1 MTPCTLSALSTRG
14 YRTSREAVSHSG
26 DVHKRKLL
34 RGESKRGNDDGVEAV
49 EAAVGDVEADA
60 NEEVDPRSEVEQR
73 LFDLVPLGLHNP
85 VISVRPFGSEEYH
98 HLVVDHAGL
107 VLGQTLDSDV
117 LLAVG
122 LGESATL

>member
-1 MTPCTLSALSTRG
+1 VT
-14 YRTSREAVSHSG
+14 HSG
-26 DVHKRKLL
+26 DVHKRELL
-34 RGESKRGNDDGVEAV
+34 RGEPKCGNDDGVEAV
-49 EAAVGDVEADA
+49 QAAVGDVEADA

-73 LFDLVPLGLHNP
+73 LFDLMPLGLQNP
-85 VISVRPFGSEEYH
+85 VISLRPLGSEEYP

-122 LGESATL
+122 LGKSAIL